1 MEVRDA
7 CPSSTQAPAR
17 RESTL
22 TRPSIALRNAS
33 CLFLTLTPA
42 ALAALAARR
51 HLEHSTMT
59 SIAFDI
65 DIKSPARV
73 AKTPVQKRLEQL
85 SPKKSP
91 SSPAIEEKL
100 AKAEEAHKV
109 CV

>member
-7 CPSSTQAPAR
+7 CSSSAQAPAR
-17 RESTL
+17 RQSAL
-22 TRPSIALRNAS
+22 TRSPIALCAAACR
-33 CLFLTLTPA
+33 FLTLSP
-42 ALAALAARR
+42 AALAARR
-51 HLEHSTMT
+51 QRKHATMT
-59 SIAFDI
+59 TMAPVAFDI
-65 DIKSPARV
+65 DIKSPAPV

>member
-1 MEVRDA
+1 M
-7 CPSSTQAPAR
+7 TTMAPV
-17 RESTL
+17 
-22 TRPSIALRNAS
+22 
-33 CLFLTLTPA
+33 
-42 ALAALAARR
+42 
-51 HLEHSTMT
+51 
-59 SIAFDI
+59 AFDI
-65 DIKSPARV
+65 DIKSPAPV